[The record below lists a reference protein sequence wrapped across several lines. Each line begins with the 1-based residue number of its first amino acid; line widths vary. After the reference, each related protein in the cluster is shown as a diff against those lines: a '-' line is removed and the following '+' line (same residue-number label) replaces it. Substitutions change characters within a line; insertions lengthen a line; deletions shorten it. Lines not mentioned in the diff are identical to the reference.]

1 LEHPLVIVLRTV
13 LGAAVLLTMA
23 ILPATTLAADPLLRK
38 VAITAPAGQI
48 GALVTPVPVIVTNT
62 GDTGGQIRIDNTSAL
77 SEDVSISVTDYVV
90 DGQGK
95 PGPAPADYPFGSS
108 GWYRFE
114 SPSFTLPPGSGADV
128 PFALAVPFDAGAGDH
143 FAALNV
149 RVQASPDQQA
159 QADGA
164 SAQSVILIQNRLQH
178 RVAGA
183 RPETP
188 TLGLT
193 ATSDFGQVHFAARVG
208 NSGNTVLTYQLDPKP
223 TISLYDVA
231 PWGNPNST
239 AHAFAVKG
247 FYVAP
252 ESERLVAIDWT
263 DAPIIGSYRAMLT
276 LPAIDGLPSV
286 VAETQV
292 TVVNVPMLA
301 AMAGAALLLLTS
313 LVLGFRYRGHLQVRA
328 ATRNGLSA

>member
-1 LEHPLVIVLRTV
+1 MIVLRTAFV
-13 LGAAVLLTMA
+13 AAVLLTMA
-23 ILPATTLAADPLLRK
+23 IVPAATLAADPPLRK
-38 VAITAPAGQI
+38 VAITAPPGQI

-90 DGQGK
+90 DEHGK

-114 SPSFTLPPGSGADV
+114 SPSFTLPPGSSVDV

-149 RVQASPDQQA
+149 RVQASPGQQA
-159 QADGA
+159 TADGA

-188 TLGLT
+188 TLALR
-193 ATSDFGQVHFAARVG
+193 ATTDFGQVHFAARVG
-208 NSGNTVLTYQLDPKP
+208 NAGNTVLTYQLDPKP
-223 TISLYDVA
+223 TISLYDTA
-231 PWGNPNST
+231 PWSDRSEP
-239 AHAFAVKG
+239 AHQLEVKG

-252 ESERLVAIDWT
+252 ESERVVAIDWT
-263 DAPIIGSYRAMLT
+263 DAPIIGVYRAVLT
-276 LPAIDGLPSV
+276 LPEIDGLPSV
-286 VAETQV
+286 VAETEI
-292 TVVNVPMLA
+292 TVVNVPLLA
-301 AMAGAALLLLTS
+301 AMAVGMLLLVVGI
-313 LVLGFRYRGHLQVRA
+313 VLAARHQRRA
-328 ATRNGLSA
+328 QADR